1 MLDKARLRLRS
12 LFRRPNVDSEL
23 EAELRF
29 HLDQL
34 TEENIASGMPSEEA
48 RRAAQRTIG
57 GVTQYKEECRDMRR
71 VTFVEDLVQDLRYT
85 IRSLA
90 KSPAFTAVVVAT
102 LALGLGANTAIF
114 TIVHGVL
121 LRPLDYPKPDQLMV
135 LTAESPATGGARN
148 ALSAPEYTEF
158 RQMSQSFAAVG
169 AYSTGGAAY
178 TTGEVN
184 LTAGDRPL
192 RARSISVDAHLLEA
206 LGIQPEQ
213 GRFFSGEET
222 ARWTGTLPPPIA
234 ILSHELWRTAF
245 GGRPLVGQKVEIE
258 GRPHEVVGIMPP
270 GADVMDNHTQV
281 WLPLWLHPITARQR
295 GAHVLY
301 VVARRKD
308 GVTPEAAQTELY
320 EFVEDWGERVGTQ
333 AHVPTNR
340 PLRPVEHSLELR
352 ALQDAIVANSS
363 RPIWVLQAAVGLV
376 LLIVCANLA
385 NLVMARAGTRRREF
399 ALRTALGAGRG
410 RLLRQSVTEGAVLS
424 GAGGVLGLWL
434 ASAGVRALIRAYPA
448 SIPRT
453 SELAIDWPVLLVA
466 LGLATGTALLFGF
479 VSLGRGG
486 TSSMV
491 AALKEG
497 ARGAGGAWRHYA
509 RRGLVIAQVAFAVML
524 VIGAGLLV
532 QTVYNLT
539 TIDAGFDRSRLVTF
553 SMTLPMANSDPDTRA
568 QAYQRVLDRLRSVPG
583 VLGTVAM
590 SGLPPNRTPDAIATP
605 VENYASDDGRPSEVI
620 DYYQFVMGDYFGTMG
635 IPIVAGRGFE
645 RTDNASQGNA
655 SLGNASEGKVAIVN
669 ETLAKRLWKGQ
680 NPIGQRLRPPGGSF
694 GATEDAWH
702 TVIGVAKDVRQS
714 GVERL
719 AGTELYVSLDQHG
732 VSPPSM
738 NVVMRTT
745 LPPAALS
752 ATVDQAV
759 REVDAAVPVV
769 RLRGMDAVFA
779 ESIRRPRLLAQ
790 LLGAFAGLALLLA
803 AIGSYGVL
811 SYMVTERRR
820 EIGIRVAL
828 GAARSH
834 VLTQIMKQGLQVTA
848 IGIAIGLAGALAV
861 NRLMASLLF
870 GVQPTDFVTIAFVIA
885 TITAV
890 AVIASWLPAWRA
902 SRLDPNVV
910 LRDE

>member
-1 MLDKARLRLRS
+1 MRILDKARLRLRS
-12 LFRRPNVDSEL
+12 LFGRPNVEFEL

-34 TEENIASGMPSEEA
+34 MEENISSGMPPGEA
-48 RRAAQRTIG
+48 RRAAQRMIG
-57 GVTQYKEECRDMRR
+57 GITQYKEECRDMRR
-71 VTFVEDLVQDLRYT
+71 VSFVEDLVQDVRFT

-102 LALGLGANTAIF
+102 LALGLGANTAIL

-135 LTAESPATGGARN
+135 LTAESPATGVTRS

-158 RQMSQSFAAVG
+158 RQMNQSFAAVG

-192 RARSISVDAHLLEA
+192 RARSISVDAHLLKA
-206 LGIQPEQ
+206 LNIQPEH
-213 GRFFSGEET
+213 GRFFSDEET

-258 GRPHEVVGIMPP
+258 GRSHEIVGIMPP
-270 GADVMDNHTQV
+270 GADVMDNHTEV
-281 WLPLWLHPITARQR
+281 WLPLWLHPSMARQR

-301 VVARRKD
+301 VVARLKD
-308 GVTPEAAQTELY
+308 GVTFEAAQTELH
-320 EFVEDWGERVGTQ
+320 EFVEDWGERVGAQT
-333 AHVPTNR
+333 HVPTNR
-340 PLRPVEHSLELR
+340 PVRAIDHTLELR
-352 ALQDAIVANSS
+352 ALQDAIVGSSS

-385 NLVMARAGTRRREF
+385 NLVMARAGSRRREF
-399 ALRTALGAGRG
+399 ALRTALGASRG
-410 RLLRQSVTEGAVLS
+410 RLLRQSVTEGAVMS

-434 ASAGVRALIRAYPA
+434 AGAGVRALIRAYPA

-453 SELAIDWPVLLVA
+453 SELTIDLPVLLVA
-466 LGLATGTALLFGF
+466 LGLSTATALLFGF
-479 VSLGRGG
+479 VSLGRGR
-486 TSSMV
+486 TSTMLT
-491 AALKEG
+491 ALKEG
-497 ARGAGGAWRHYA
+497 GRGASGAWRHYA

-590 SGLPPNRTPDAIATP
+590 SGLPPHRTPDAIATP
-605 VENYASDDGRPSEVI
+605 LENYTSDDGRPFEII

-655 SLGNASEGKVAIVN
+655 SQGKVAIVN
-669 ETLAKRLWKGQ
+669 ETLAKRIWKGQ

-694 GATEDAWH
+694 GATVDVWH
-702 TVIGVAKDVRQS
+702 TVIGVAKDVRQR
-714 GVERL
+714 GV
-719 AGTELYVSLDQHG
+719 
-732 VSPPSM
+732 
-738 NVVMRTT
+738 
-745 LPPAALS
+745 
-752 ATVDQAV
+752 
-759 REVDAAVPVV
+759 
-769 RLRGMDAVFA
+769 
-779 ESIRRPRLLAQ
+779 
-790 LLGAFAGLALLLA
+790 
-803 AIGSYGVL
+803 
-811 SYMVTERRR
+811 
-820 EIGIRVAL
+820 
-828 GAARSH
+828 
-834 VLTQIMKQGLQVTA
+834 
-848 IGIAIGLAGALAV
+848 
-861 NRLMASLLF
+861 
-870 GVQPTDFVTIAFVIA
+870 
-885 TITAV
+885 
-890 AVIASWLPAWRA
+890 
-902 SRLDPNVV
+902 
-910 LRDE
+910 